1 MQGKFLPISNHSW
14 HAVVHQIMSLQGGL
28 VHDTEGK
35 AGLRS
40 RPSSHKALHVLQVRY
55 ISLVEG
61 SYLCVLAC
69 VLERALQETDRDH

>member
-1 MQGKFLPISNHSW
+1 MQSKFLPISNHSW

-28 VHDTEGK
+28 DHDTEGK
-35 AGLRS
+35 AKLRS

-69 VLERALQETDRDH
+69 VLERASQTDRDH